1 MSLNYQLFTIT
12 MIIVGTLS
20 QFPIPKT
27 KEGYQVGNP
36 TSAVTLDIF
45 LDLHCPNSK
54 DTFEMLMNAKDQE
67 LNGKPVRELLDIKIH
82 VFPLPYHHN
91 SYLAAVAEKY
101 LELHHPELVL
111 DFYQLMFNSIP
122 KYTSES
128 VNLDQLTIQN
138 LLIDDVVTLLGSTK
152 DEKVYSLFSDDEVNS
167 KARTGFKYGSY
178 HGVTATP
185 NTLVNNVLVNV
196 NWTKPEELLSYF
208 KDFFPAEQP
217 TMKTL
222 LK

>member
-1 MSLNYQLFTIT
+1 MSLNYSTLTLMMLTI
-12 MIIVGTLS
+12 GTLC

-27 KEGYQVGNP
+27 QEGYQIGNSI
-36 TSAVTLDIF
+36 SAVKLDVF

-54 DTFEMLMNAKDQE
+54 DFF
-67 LNGKPVRELLDIKIH
+67 ELLMSSLDKQVNEKTVKELIDIKIH

-101 LELHHPELVL
+101 LELNHPGLVL

-128 VNLDQLTIQN
+128 TQLDQLTIQN
-138 LLIDDVVTLLGSTK
+138 LLIEDVVGLLGSTK
-152 DEKVYSLFSDDEVNS
+152 DDGAYKLFSNEEANT
-167 KARTGFKYGSY
+167 KARIGFKYGSY
-178 HGVTATP
+178 LGVTGTP
-185 NTLVNNVLVNV
+185 NTFVNNVLIPAQ
-196 NWTKPEELLSYF
+196 WTKPEDLVTYF
-208 KDFFPAEQP
+208 RDFFPEARIQ
-217 TMKTL
+217 TL